1 MKPPRP
7 SGLPAGCKFMT
18 DTPIA
23 LDEHRGMMAQRA
35 TEIRRRLTQVELD
48 QAALRQHREEFEK
61 LLLNVPATTAGE
73 VVERA
78 RYLITLL
85 AGTSVGRDPRLQ
97 KVITA
102 VIDDLAMLSGEAPG
116 TPPKG

>member
-1 MKPPRP
+1 
-7 SGLPAGCKFMT
+7 MT
-18 DTPIA
+18 DQPVA

-35 TEIRRRLTQVELD
+35 TEIRRRLAQVEVD

-61 LLLNVPATTAGE
+61 LLLIAPATTPGE

-97 KVITA
+97 KIINA
-102 VIDDLAMLSGEAPG
+102 VFNDLAMLSGG
-116 TPPKG
+116 PPDILLTRQPEP